1 MLLRALLV
9 AACVSRAIAFA
20 PVARAASRP
29 LGSAR
34 SRAPR
39 ALRSLPWAGAAGD
52 ARGAAV
58 DGAVDGTLALAKFT
72 VQRIDDYT
80 GGGTLTELA
89 ATPVF
94 AVLLVRLSV
103 LYGNGKV
110 PVLLDL
116 GIVAVILAFVAI
128 FLWEAGA
135 I

>member
-1 MLLRALLV
+1 MQLQHALEPPV
-9 AACVSRAIAFA
+9 GRCAAQQRVRGGDRHA
-20 PVARAASRP
+20 PHRSPPPIRAASC
-29 LGSAR
+29 LL
-34 SRAPR
+34 
-39 ALRSLPWAGAAGD
+39 LRVSGRLKGAGVTLEHREGTA
-52 ARGAAV
+52 AAV
-58 DGAVDGTLALAKFT
+58 
-72 VQRIDDYT
+72 DDYT

>member
-1 MLLRALLV
+1 MRLARSRSRGRARGV
-9 AACVSRAIAFA
+9 ATARQRAEPRA
-20 PVARAASRP
+20 ARAAEPPGR
-29 LGSAR
+29 
-34 SRAPR
+34 
-39 ALRSLPWAGAAGD
+39 
-52 ARGAAV
+52 RGRRRRGRRV
-58 DGAVDGTLALAKFT
+58 DGAVDGIALAKFT

>member
-1 MLLRALLV
+1 MLRVLLV
-9 AACVSRAIAFA
+9 AACVAPAVAFA
-20 PVARAASRP
+20 PVARASSRS

-39 ALRSLPWAGAAGD
+39 ALRSLPLGGAAAVGGAAG
-52 ARGAAV
+52 
-58 DGAVDGTLALAKFT
+58 GAVGSTLELAKFT
-72 VQRIDDYT
+72 IQRIDDYD

-103 LYGNGKV
+103 VYGNGKV
-110 PVLLDL
+110 PLLLDL
-116 GIVAVILAFVAI
+116 GIVAVILAFACI

>member
-1 MLLRALLV
+1 MNEAEH
-9 AACVSRAIAFA
+9 
-20 PVARAASRP
+20 
-29 LGSAR
+29 
-34 SRAPR
+34 APR
-39 ALRSLPWAGAAGD
+39 TLSTSTWWRPPLAEVITSRVMGWALYS
-52 ARGAAV
+52 
-58 DGAVDGTLALAKFT
+58 T
-72 VQRIDDYT
+72 VTAQYT
-80 GGGTLTELA
+80 MVHLYSHIVRFACGVLMPIALA

>member
-1 MLLRALLV
+1 MDPQWREKWRPEV
-9 AACVSRAIAFA
+9 A
-20 PVARAASRP
+20 VAK
-29 LGSAR
+29 GNVVEV
-34 SRAPR
+34 
-39 ALRSLPWAGAAGD
+39 WAE
-52 ARGAAV
+52 
-58 DGAVDGTLALAKFT
+58 VDGTLALAKFT